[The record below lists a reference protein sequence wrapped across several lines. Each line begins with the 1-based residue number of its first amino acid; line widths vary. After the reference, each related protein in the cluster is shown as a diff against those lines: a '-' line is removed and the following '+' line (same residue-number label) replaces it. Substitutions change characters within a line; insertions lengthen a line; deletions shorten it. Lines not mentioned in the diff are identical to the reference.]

1 MAVTRGS
8 RSQSANTS
16 RINQSGASGA
26 DNRSMAEANPDAS
39 MDVGNSN
46 IEISQSGIHQLS
58 QLETE
63 RGNDTYMTGSDRNS
77 STLNENNSMGRKRT
91 RTQQDSYE
99 DDEDENVSYYNDAAD
114 RSFDQSDLSHNYQSK
129 RRYTRK
135 RGRLHSLFNSIKSF
149 FFTAETPD
157 ITNRRKLRK
166 KRKYYSRDPNTR
178 HLHSPKSLNRKT
190 NNNYNNT
197 LRETVLERERINRN
211 MIQNGNTFSNQRD
224 LQRQRQLSVTN
235 DNLSNRVTL
244 LQRQLRAA
252 NEDLKFAKEKN
263 VLFEKLLDDANID
276 RSYVKSRRDIRNLE
290 KYNIKPQDELPP
302 SPERKVNP
310 LVTSSPI
317 HRLNNNDQTDN
328 TKLNLAPPKINF
340 YSKYPTIPQ
349 TESLAMGNNRTL
361 QPNEVSNNKE
371 SNQQN

>member
-8 RSQSANTS
+8 RSQSENTS
-16 RINQSGASGA
+16 RVSQSSVRSGS
-26 DNRSMAEANPDAS
+26 NRSMTETNPDGT

-58 QLETE
+58 QLDTD
-63 RGNDTYMTGSDRNS
+63 RGNDTYITGSDRNS
-77 STLNENNSMGRKRT
+77 STFNGNNSMKRKRT
-91 RTQQDSYE
+91 RTHQDSYDDNDNG
-99 DDEDENVSYYNDAAD
+99 DDERYNDTSYFD
-114 RSFDQSDLSHNYQSK
+114 ETMDESFDQSDLNHNYQS
-129 RRYTRK
+129 RRKHTKK
-135 RGRLHSLFNSIKSF
+135 RGKLHSLFNSIKSF

-157 ITNRRKLRK
+157 NTNRRKLRK
-166 KRKYYSRDPNTR
+166 KRKYYSRHPNSR
-178 HLHSPKSLNRKT
+178 HLHSRKGLNRKSS
-190 NNNYNNT
+190 NNYNNT
-197 LRETVLERERINRN
+197 LRETVLERERQNRN
-211 MIQNGNTFSNQRD
+211 MIQNGNNFSNPRD
-224 LQRQRQLSVTN
+224 LQRQRQLSMTN
-235 DNLSNRVTL
+235 DTLSNRVTL
-244 LQRQLRAA
+244 LQRQLRVA

-290 KYNIKPQDELPP
+290 KHNIKPQDELPP

-317 HRLNNNDQTDN
+317 HRLNNNDQTDS

-349 TESLAMGNNRTL
+349 TESLAMGNSKSL
-361 QPNEVSNNKE
+361 QTDEEPDNK
-371 SNQQN
+371 

>member
-16 RINQSGASGA
+16 RISQSGGSGSN
-26 DNRSMAEANPDAS
+26 NRSMGEANLDGS
-39 MDVGNSN
+39 IDVGNSN

-77 STLNENNSMGRKRT
+77 SAFNDNNSMGRKRT
-91 RTQQDSYE
+91 RTQQDSY
-99 DDEDENVSYYNDAAD
+99 DDDDNVSYYDDTVDN
-114 RSFDQSDLSHNYQSK
+114 SFDQSHLNHNYQSK
-129 RRYTRK
+129 RRHTRR

-149 FFTAETPD
+149 FFTTDTPD

-178 HLHSPKSLNRKT
+178 HLHSPKNLNRKS
-190 NNNYNNT
+190 NSNYNNT
-197 LRETVLERERINRN
+197 LRETVLERERLNRN
-211 MIQNGNTFSNQRD
+211 MIQNGNNFTNQRE
-224 LQRQRQLSVTN
+224 LQRQRQLSMTN
-235 DNLSNRVTL
+235 DNLSNRVNL

-290 KYNIKPQDELPP
+290 KHNIKPQDELPP

-328 TKLNLAPPKINF
+328 AKLNLAPPKINF

-349 TESLAMGNNRTL
+349 TESLAMGNNRSL
-361 QPNEVSNNKE
+361 QPNEMSDNKE
-371 SNQQN
+371 GNQQN